1 MRLCH
6 LKSARNVFSIGARKK
21 KKKTPR
27 VCIGL
32 EVFVV
37 VIIFMSLTVG
47 NFEIFLIK
55 CRKWSRAVLGL
66 F

>member
-6 LKSARNVFSIGARKK
+6 LKSVCNVFSIGARKK
-21 KKKTPR
+21 KKTPR
-27 VCIGL
+27 VGIGL

>member
-6 LKSARNVFSIGARKK
+6 LKSVCNVFSIGARKK

-27 VCIGL
+27 VGIGL